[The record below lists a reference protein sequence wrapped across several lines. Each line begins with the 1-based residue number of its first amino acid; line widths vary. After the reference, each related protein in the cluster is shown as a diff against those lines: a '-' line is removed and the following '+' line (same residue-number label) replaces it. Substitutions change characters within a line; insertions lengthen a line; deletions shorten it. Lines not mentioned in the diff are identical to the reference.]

1 MAVGSVEN
9 QASAWDDALW
19 TGKEPLV
26 SDLAKLVFGLSFSE
40 DKLDKLGNYK
50 YKEGLDINTKIA
62 TYLTPKTSFFLHNGL
77 KSL

>member
-1 MAVGSVEN
+1 MAVGSVKN
-9 QASAWDDALW
+9 QASAWDDEFW

-50 YKEGLDINTKIA
+50 YKEGLDIDTKRA
-62 TYLTPKTSFFLHNGL
+62 TYLTLETSFSLHNGL
-77 KSL
+77 KSM